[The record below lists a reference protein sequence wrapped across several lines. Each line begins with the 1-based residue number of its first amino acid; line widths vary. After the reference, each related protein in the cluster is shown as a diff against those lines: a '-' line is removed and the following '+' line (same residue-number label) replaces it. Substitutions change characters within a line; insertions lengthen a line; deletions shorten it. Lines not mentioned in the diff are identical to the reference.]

1 MLVVDDEPGIRSVLA
16 SSLEFEGYAVRTAAD
31 GRAALAEVEQAR
43 PDLVVLD
50 VLMPGMDGLTACR
63 RLRAGDPHLPVLML
77 TARDLTG
84 DRVAGLDAGADDYL
98 AKPFE
103 LDELL
108 ARVRA
113 LLRRGALTA
122 EDGAAA
128 ATGAAGSGRDDH
140 VLAYEDLRMDTLTRE
155 VTRAGHAIELTR
167 TEYLLLEMFL
177 AHPRQALTREQILR
191 AVWGFDFEPASN
203 SLDVYVMYVRKKTE
217 INDLPRLIQTVRGVG
232 YALRAPLGT
241 ASSGASG
248 TGSGPAA
255 GSGSGTSSGTA
266 SGTRP

>member
-16 SSLEFEGYAVRTAAD
+16 SSLEFEGYTVRTAAD
-31 GRAALAEVEQAR
+31 GRAALAELERGR

-63 RLRAGDPHLPVLML
+63 RMRGLDPALPVLML

-113 LLRRGALTA
+113 LLRRGALVG
-122 EDGAAA
+122 EGSGGAAA
-128 ATGAAGSGRDDH
+128 GNGGAGHGEH
-140 VLAYEDLRMDTLTRE
+140 VLAYEDLEMDTLTRE
-155 VTRAGHAIELTR
+155 VTRGGQPIELTR

-217 INDLPRLIQTVRGVG
+217 INGLPRLIQTVRGVG
-232 YALRAPLGT
+232 YALRAPAGAGSNT
-241 ASSGASG
+241 PGPGSGAK
-248 TGSGPAA
+248 P
-255 GSGSGTSSGTA
+255 
-266 SGTRP
+266 

>member
-16 SSLEFEGYAVRTAAD
+16 SSLEFEGYTVRTAAD
-31 GRAALAEVEQAR
+31 GRAALAEVERGR

-63 RLRAGDPHLPVLML
+63 RLRAADPHLPVLML

-113 LLRRGALTA
+113 LLRRGALTG
-122 EDGAAA
+122 ED
-128 ATGAAGSGRDDH
+128 AGSAGGRTGLH
-140 VLAYEDLRMDTLTRE
+140 EEHILAYEDLEMDTLTHE
-155 VTRAGHAIELTR
+155 VTRAGRPIELTR

-191 AVWGFDFEPASN
+191 SVWGFDFEPASN

-217 INDLPRLIQTVRGVG
+217 VDGLPRLIQTVRGVG
-232 YALRAPLGT
+232 YALRVP
-241 ASSGASG
+241 ASAK
-248 TGSGPAA
+248 P
-255 GSGSGTSSGTA
+255 
-266 SGTRP
+266 

>member
-1 MLVVDDEPGIRSVLA
+1 MTGAAPNSPATILVVDDEPGIREVLA
-16 SSLEFEGYAVRTAAD
+16 SSLEFEGYAVRTAPD
-31 GRAALAEVEQAR
+31 GWAALAAVETGR

-63 RLRAGDPHLPVLML
+63 RLRQADPTLPVLML
-77 TARDLTG
+77 TARDLTW

-113 LLRRGALTA
+113 LLRRGALTSGDGGA
-122 EDGAAA
+122 EG
-128 ATGAAGSGRDDH
+128 GGEDH
-140 VLAYEDLRMDTLTRE
+140 VLEYEDLRMDTLTRE
-155 VTRAGHAIELTR
+155 VTRAGQPVDLTR

-177 AHPRQALTREQILR
+177 SHPRQALTREQILR

-217 INDLPRLIQTVRGVG
+217 IEGLPRLIQTVRGVG
-232 YALRAPLGT
+232 YALRLN
-241 ASSGASG
+241 ASS
-248 TGSGPAA
+248 AA
-255 GSGSGTSSGTA
+255 
-266 SGTRP
+266 RDKK

>member
-1 MLVVDDEPGIRSVLA
+1 VTGIAPSATAPTILVVDDEPGIREVLA
-16 SSLEFEGYAVRTAAD
+16 SSLEFEGYSVRTAPD
-31 GRAALAEVEQAR
+31 GRAALAAVEAGR
-43 PDLVVLD
+43 PDLVILD
-50 VLMPGMDGLTACR
+50 VLMPGLDGLTACR
-63 RLRAGDPHLPVLML
+63 RLRSADPTLPVLML

-113 LLRRGALTA
+113 LLRRGALTGEAGAGESPA
-122 EDGAAA
+122 EE
-128 ATGAAGSGRDDH
+128 H
-140 VLAYEDLRMDTLTRE
+140 VLEYEDLRMDTLTRE
-155 VTRAGHAIELTR
+155 VTRAGQPVDLTR

-177 AHPRQALTREQILR
+177 SHPRQALTREQILR

-217 INDLPRLIQTVRGVG
+217 IEGLPRLIQTVRGVG
-232 YALRAPLGT
+232 YALRLN
-241 ASSGASG
+241 ASSR
-248 TGSGPAA
+248 AA
-255 GSGSGTSSGTA
+255 GRDTK
-266 SGTRP
+266 

>member
-1 MLVVDDEPGIRSVLA
+1 MSALLPPPPTSEILVVDDEPGIRSVLA
-16 SSLEFEGYAVRTAAD
+16 SSLEFEGYTVRTAAD
-31 GRAALAEVEQAR
+31 GRAALAEIDRAR

-63 RLRAGDPHLPVLML
+63 RMRAADPHLPVLML

-113 LLRRGALTA
+113 LLRRGALTG
-122 EDGAAA
+122 EGTPS
-128 ATGAAGSGRDDH
+128 TGTAGGGNGRGEH
-140 VLAYEDLRMDTLTRE
+140 VLAYEDLEMDTLTRE
-155 VTRAGHAIELTR
+155 VTRAGQPIELTR

-217 INDLPRLIQTVRGVG
+217 INGLPRLIQTVRGVG
-232 YALRAPLGT
+232 YALRAP
-241 ASSGASG
+241 AGAKQ
-248 TGSGPAA
+248 
-255 GSGSGTSSGTA
+255 
-266 SGTRP
+266 

>member
-1 MLVVDDEPGIRSVLA
+1 
-16 SSLEFEGYAVRTAAD
+16 
-31 GRAALAEVEQAR
+31 
-43 PDLVVLD
+43 
-50 VLMPGMDGLTACR
+50 
-63 RLRAGDPHLPVLML
+63 ML

-113 LLRRGALTA
+113 LLRRGALHRRGP
-122 EDGAAA
+122 EPGPGAGVPA
-128 ATGAAGSGRDDH
+128 SDH
-140 VLAYEDLRMDTLTRE
+140 VLEYEDLRMDTLTRE
-155 VTRAGHAIELTR
+155 VTRAGQLIELTR

-217 INDLPRLIQTVRGVG
+217 FDGLPRLIQTVRGVG
-232 YALRAPLGT
+232 YALR
-241 ASSGASG
+241 
-248 TGSGPAA
+248 
-255 GSGSGTSSGTA
+255 TA
-266 SGTRP
+266 SGGKR